1 MMPAA
6 RRASRRA
13 APDTDRSMGFPTD
26 AELCEHAESLGERFR
41 SNHHTLV
48 TAESC
53 TGGWIAKT
61 VTDRLMSGQ
70 AIQRG
75 YLGVQIQNLPD
86 EYRAPL
92 GLSADQEGAYVADVT
107 PGGPAAQAGLRAGDI
122 VVAINGE
129 SIETS
134 TELTRRV
141 GQASPGET
149 LRLEII
155 REERRQ
161 TVNVRSGTRPA
172 DVNAGQ
178 TGADEGQDAQ
188 PDRPVAPSGE
198 AVEGM
203 TLAPLSEALRS
214 RFSIPETV
222 RGLVI
227 TAAVPTSRAGRA
239 GVEPGFVIVQAN
251 GRPVSTVAELRA
263 VVLFNPPYS
272 PHMNPVETYFKRL
285 KTHVRRAWPTDR

>member
-1 MMPAA
+1 
-6 RRASRRA
+6 
-13 APDTDRSMGFPTD
+13 
-26 AELCEHAESLGERFR
+26 
-41 SNHHTLV
+41 
-48 TAESC
+48 
-53 TGGWIAKT
+53 
-61 VTDRLMSGQ
+61 MSGQ

-263 VVLFNPPYS
+263 VVEQAKAANRDGVLLLLRIPQGNRPFVLELAKP
-272 PHMNPVETYFKRL
+272 E
-285 KTHVRRAWPTDR
+285 